1 VDAGSY
7 QEEEPDGGRN
17 MRLLDM
23 DGNVVRVLK
32 GVGGYGM
39 MCNTSV
45 DGLIC
50 VNGASCGGVNV
61 VDPSTGK
68 VLVSCPQMDVLE
80 HGVFPDV
87 ALRYYATFGFGRAVP
102 SGDYKLVRL
111 GADHTCEVFTLGDGN
126 GWRQVLQ
133 QSPSGICYKRGSPV
147 VIKGVMYVFHFH
159 VVKYETH
166 DTLRCFD
173 LESEQWTADVIQ
185 GPWKVVGDKMW
196 RGTAAVRLTELNG
209 ALCMVQSV
217 FGDVYSQAKQPDP
230 ITNIWILDD
239 HDKTRWIKA
248 YTVTMAPSACRYMPL
263 WVMGDGEKLLLHCS
277 FDKER
282 DEEWSLVLQIYD
294 RRTDTCTNIP
304 GTPDD
309 LAGRIGL
316 CSFGFNH
323 AVFPKSLMA
332 RFLDQALLYLTN

>member
-1 VDAGSY
+1 
-7 QEEEPDGGRN
+7 
-17 MRLLDM
+17 
-23 DGNVVRVLK
+23 
-32 GVGGYGM
+32 
-39 MCNTSV
+39 
-45 DGLIC
+45 
-50 VNGASCGGVNV
+50 
-61 VDPSTGK
+61 
-68 VLVSCPQMDVLE
+68 
-80 HGVFPDV
+80 
-87 ALRYYATFGFGRAVP
+87 
-102 SGDYKLVRL
+102 
-111 GADHTCEVFTLGDGN
+111 
-126 GWRQVLQ
+126 
-133 QSPSGICYKRGSPV
+133 
-147 VIKGVMYVFHFH
+147 
-159 VVKYETH
+159 
-166 DTLRCFD
+166 LRCFD

-323 AVFPKSLMA
+323 TMFPKSLMA